1 MRWEG
6 ERLGLSAGLK
16 GEHTIGAGVPFAA
29 PAPLQK
35 NSGAI
40 LPSAF
45 TNWEPLVCLPTAA
58 TQTAVE
64 CWCWNRLKDLSS
76 DVTVFTGLYPT
87 WGCLHLGFHHT
98 QDGGLLL
105 LSTRRAA
112 ASPHRGGGWCHSGAE
127 AQLRCGN
134 LWRAQ
139 QEQPLGALTLPG
151 TEASAGLVPLLLD
164 LFWPHAVSPSLQTLP
179 MSACSCQ

>member
-1 MRWEG
+1 MQH
-6 ERLGLSAGLK
+6 LHLSRKTAGPSCPVLSQT
-16 GEHTIGAGVPFAA
+16 GSLWFAF
-29 PAPLQK
+29 PQQPPRQQ
-35 NSGAI
+35 
-40 LPSAF
+40 
-45 TNWEPLVCLPTAA
+45 W
-58 TQTAVE
+58 E

-98 QDGGLLL
+98 QDAGLLL

-127 AQLRCGN
+127 AQVRCGN